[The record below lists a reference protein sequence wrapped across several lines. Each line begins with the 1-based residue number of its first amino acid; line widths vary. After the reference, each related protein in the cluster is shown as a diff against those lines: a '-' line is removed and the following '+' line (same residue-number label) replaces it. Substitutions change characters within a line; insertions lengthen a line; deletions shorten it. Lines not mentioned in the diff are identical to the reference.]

1 MLRNVNLICLPTVPT
16 SNCYNLGGGGRDD
29 QTAYIVFKKYFKFNR
44 AENNFLVIGDVEP
57 NPLVSQIKPVEDFGK
72 LRVL

>member
-16 SNCYNLGGGGRDD
+16 SNCYNLGGGGMTRPH
-29 QTAYIVFKKYFKFNR
+29 TLCLKKYLKFNR
-44 AENNFLVIGDVEP
+44 VENNFLVIGDVEP

-72 LRVL
+72 LH